1 LVFVVCVRVQV
12 VIVPITKKDT
22 DRASVMAAVDKL
34 HAALKAA
41 GIRVKV
47 RSGYSNAG
55 ICTWP
60 MHADVNSYQPPPV

>member
-1 LVFVVCVRVQV
+1 MPHGSWPWFQPACNMTLDGCDWHVVCMQV

-47 RSGYSNAG
+47 G
-55 ICTWP
+55 T
-60 MHADVNSYQPPPV
+60 